1 MPWLDLGELP
11 VSYNTNKTE
20 AFQVYMIPQDELPY
34 NMVLTYDNWRVSFD
48 LKKAAQTFPKTS
60 LSTRGVTLEDV

>member
-1 MPWLDLGELP
+1 
-11 VSYNTNKTE
+11 
-20 AFQVYMIPQDELPY
+20 MIPQDELPY

-48 LKKAAQTFPKTS
+48 LKKAALTFPKTS